1 MLGSKPLPALFRF
14 DPSLMETQDAPTR
27 WRSVVTAASLGA
39 ENMALDEALMERARA
54 TGESVVRV
62 YAWSRPTISLG
73 RNQTANGLYDLD
85 RIRELG
91 LDVVR
96 RPTGGRAIL
105 HHREITYSVTSP
117 AGESSG
123 LSESYKSIY
132 VILLDALSR
141 LGVHA
146 AIAAPARKSAPPS
159 MSPCFNEPSAG
170 ELTFDGRKLAGSAQW
185 RADGAL
191 LQHGSILIADDQSIL
206 STLAVQRGPDIPA
219 PATLLDAL
227 GFAPS
232 LNDVAG
238 ALTDAIESIDGV
250 RPTGL
255 VLDDAIRART
265 SDLVVRYSDTEWTWR
280 R

>member
-1 MLGSKPLPALFRF
+1 MHA
-14 DPSLMETQDAPTR
+14 QDVQSR
-27 WRSVVTAASLGA
+27 WRIVVTPASSGA

-54 TGESVVRV
+54 TGESVARV

-73 RNQTANGLYDLD
+73 RNQTAKGLYDLD
-85 RIRELG
+85 RIRAMDLE
-91 LDVVR
+91 VVR

-105 HHREITYSVTSP
+105 HHREITYSVTAP
-117 AGESSG
+117 AGETSG
-123 LSESYKSIY
+123 LGESYKNINAF
-132 VILLDALSR
+132 LLDALSR
-141 LGVHA
+141 LGVKA
-146 AIAAPARKSAPPS
+146 AIAAPTRKSAPPR

-206 STLAVQRGPDIPA
+206 SSLAVERGPEIPA

-232 LNDVAG
+232 LDDVAE
-238 ALTDAIESIDGV
+238 ALTDAIESIDGT
-250 RPTGL
+250 RPAEFS
-255 VLDDAIRART
+255 LDDVVRART
-265 SDLVVRYSDTEWTWR
+265 SELVVRYSDDAWTWR

>member
-1 MLGSKPLPALFRF
+1 M
-14 DPSLMETQDAPTR
+14 TQPNEAR
-27 WRSVVTAASLGA
+27 WRIVVTPASNGA

-54 TGESVVRV
+54 TGESVARV

-73 RNQTANGLYDLD
+73 RNQTAKGLYDLD
-85 RIRELG
+85 RIRDLD

-123 LSESYKSIY
+123 LSESYKSIN
-132 VILLDALSR
+132 IFLLDALSR

-146 AIAAPARKSAPPS
+146 TIAAPTRKSAPPS

-206 STLAVQRGPDIPA
+206 STLAVERGPEIPE

-232 LNDVAG
+232 LEDVAG
-238 ALTDAIESIDGV
+238 ALSDAIESIDGV
-250 RPTGL
+250 RPIEL
-255 VLDDAIRART
+255 KLDESIRART
-265 SDLVVRYSDTEWTWR
+265 SELVVRYSDNAWTWR

>member
-1 MLGSKPLPALFRF
+1 
-14 DPSLMETQDAPTR
+14 
-27 WRSVVTAASLGA
+27 
-39 ENMALDEALMERARA
+39 MALDEALMERARV
-54 TGESVVRV
+54 TGESVARI

-73 RNQTANGLYDLD
+73 RNQTANGRYDLD
-85 RIRELG
+85 RIRALD

-123 LSESYKSIY
+123 LGESYRNINLF
-132 VILLDALSR
+132 LLDALAR
-141 LGVHA
+141 LGVDA
-146 AIAAPARKSAPPS
+146 TIAAPTRKSAPPS

-206 STLAVQRGPDIPA
+206 STLAVERGPEIPA

-232 LNDVAG
+232 LNDVAD
-238 ALTDAIESIDGV
+238 ALSDAIESIDGV
-250 RPTGL
+250 RPIGL
-255 VLDDAIRART
+255 ELDDSIRART
-265 SDLVVRYSDTEWTWR
+265 SELVVRYSDNAWTWR

>member
-1 MLGSKPLPALFRF
+1 
-14 DPSLMETQDAPTR
+14 
-27 WRSVVTAASLGA
+27 
-39 ENMALDEALMERARA
+39 MERARA
-54 TGESVVRV
+54 TGESVARV

-73 RNQTANGLYDLD
+73 RNQTATGLYDLE
-85 RIRELG
+85 RIRAHD

-117 AGESSG
+117 ADDASG
-123 LSESYKSIY
+123 LGESYKNINLF
-132 VILLDALSR
+132 LLDALAR
-141 LGVHA
+141 LGVNA
-146 AIAAPARKSAPPS
+146 AIAAPTRKSAPPSS

-170 ELTFDGRKLAGSAQW
+170 ELTLHGRKLAGSAQW

-206 STLAVQRGPDIPA
+206 SRLAVKPGPDIPA

-227 GFAPS
+227 GFAPT
-232 LNDVAG
+232 LNEVAD
-238 ALTDAIESIDGV
+238 ALADAIESIDGS
-250 RPTGL
+250 RPAAL
-255 VLDDAIRART
+255 ELDEAIRART
-265 SDLVVRYSDTEWTWR
+265 SELVVRYKDNAWTWR